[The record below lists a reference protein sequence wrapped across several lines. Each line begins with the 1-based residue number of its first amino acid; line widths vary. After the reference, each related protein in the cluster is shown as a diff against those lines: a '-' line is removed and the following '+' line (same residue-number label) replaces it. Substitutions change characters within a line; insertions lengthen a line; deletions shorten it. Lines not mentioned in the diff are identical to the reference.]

1 MPGRH
6 TAHRRKSPSRPRRR
20 LTVTAVLAVLFGA
33 SSFGGGTLL
42 AGAVDCSEVLEVSV
56 AAAPESVA
64 LLEAAARDLEDGEA
78 QVDGACVTF
87 QVSSTPPGEV
97 GQALMAR
104 TGEAPDLWVPDSS
117 TWVQRVSRA
126 SVEPRVVSRSLGR
139 SPVVLAGRGLSR
151 PRSWQSALSRKDV
164 RLLDPRQSSASTA
177 ALLALRAE
185 KGAGGSSQASDA
197 VTVALAQ
204 RLGGTGPRD
213 VVHLV
218 REPGG
223 GAAVLSEQQLIDL
236 QARGLG
242 GKLDAAVPRTGTMVL
257 DYPLLALADDSTV
270 DAAGE
275 ALADHLGGAAGA
287 DLLHD
292 AGFRTGDLEPLPDR
306 GVGKVRS
313 LPSASADVVVGLL
326 GRWTLLSVPNR
337 ILGVFDV
344 SASMDERVGRL
355 SREELAAQT
364 ASGSLDQFPDQSR
377 IGVWAFSQGLGE
389 GGRDYRELA
398 PVKRLDART
407 NGRSHRDAVRRGL
420 QQLPRLTHG
429 GTGLHDTV
437 LAAVRAAQ
445 EGYESKAM
453 NAVVLLTDGRNDDPG
468 SISIGR
474 LVRTLER
481 EYDPMRPVLVV
492 AIGIGPD
499 VDAGSLRRIAA
510 ATGGHSFVARD
521 PAALGRVFQEALLTR

>member
-6 TAHRRKSPSRPRRR
+6 TAHRRKRRRRPRRR

-33 SSFGGGTLL
+33 SVFGGGALL
-42 AGAVDCSEVLEVSV
+42 AGAVDCSEALEVSV

-64 LLEAAARDLEDGEA
+64 LLEAAARDLEDGDA
-78 QVDGACVTF
+78 RVDGACVTF
-87 QVSSTPPGEV
+87 QVSSTPPTEV

-126 SVEPRVVSRSLGR
+126 SVEPKVVSRSLGR

-164 RLLDPRQSSASTA
+164 TLLDPRQSSASTA

-185 KGAGGSSQASDA
+185 EGAGGASPKSDA
-197 VTVALAQ
+197 VTVLLAQ
-204 RLGGTGPRD
+204 RLGGDGPD
-213 VVHLV
+213 DLAQML
-218 REPGG
+218 REPG

-236 QARGLG
+236 QARGHG

-270 DAAGE
+270 EAAGE
-275 ALADHLGGAAGA
+275 ALADHLGGADGA
-287 DLLHD
+287 DLLHE
-292 AGFRTGDLEPLPDR
+292 AGFRTADLAPLPDR
-306 GVGKVRS
+306 GVGQVRS
-313 LPSASADVVVGLL
+313 LPSPSADVVVGLL

-344 SASMDERVGRL
+344 SASMDERAGRL
-355 SREELAAQT
+355 TREELAALT
-364 ASGSLDQFPDQSR
+364 ASQSLDQFPDQSR
-377 IGVWAFSQGLGE
+377 IGLWAFSQGLGK
-389 GGRDYRELA
+389 GGRDFRELA
-398 PVKRLDART
+398 PVKRLDTRT
-407 NGRSHRDAVRRGL
+407 RGQSHRELVRRGL

-437 LAAVRAAQ
+437 LAAVRAAR
-445 EGYESKAM
+445 EGYESEAM

-468 SISIGR
+468 SMSIGR

-481 EYDPMRPVLVV
+481 EYDPMRPVVVV